1 MEEGLNMENPKDITT
16 LYFNTRDELLRV
28 DLKKV
33 VYFKADKNYTDV
45 FFLNGSHLTLP
56 ANMLAIEQMLDD
68 DRMRGK
74 TIPFVR
80 LGRSLI
86 VNLSMIMHVNVLR
99 QELVLS
105 DMVSPNVFRLPVS
118 REALKKLKELYC
130 TKNKEE

>member
-118 REALKKLKELYC
+118 REALKKLKDLYC